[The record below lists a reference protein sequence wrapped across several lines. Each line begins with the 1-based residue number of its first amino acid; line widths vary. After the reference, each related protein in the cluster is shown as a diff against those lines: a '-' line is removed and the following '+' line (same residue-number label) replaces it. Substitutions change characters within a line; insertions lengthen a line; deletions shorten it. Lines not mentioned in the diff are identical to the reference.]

1 MSGDACVNCIVDQ
14 EPALGMPPSPCQG
27 CGQTIYTCTR
37 PPNLCWGCVAR
48 ALDEVPTLSAED
60 ETIIRSF
67 EVGQLPNNFA
77 YPL

>member
-14 EPALGMPPSPCQG
+14 EPALGMPPSP
-27 CGQTIYTCTR
+27 CTR